1 MERHMNRE
9 MLERMR
15 FLLPCDRNKALP
27 SAPEKLPLEF
37 FLQEDP
43 FNEKK
48 RKKQQTV
55 DPKKLKSFKKE
66 YKEIKARYLKVVP
79 LGRDW
84 DKVNWYINVLVIFL

>member
-1 MERHMNRE
+1 MEKHINRE

-48 RKKQQTV
+48 RKKQNQQV
-55 DPKKLKSFKKE
+55 DPKKLKAFKKE
-66 YKEIKARYLKVVP
+66 YKEVKSRYLGSTP
-79 LGRDW
+79 FERDW
-84 DKVNWYINVLVIFL
+84 DKVTCYISVGD